1 MASVYITLGQSG
13 QPGPYG
19 SAPVFR
25 GAMRSEVI
33 TSSGTSAAGALTAQ
47 NSETAQIYCA
57 TAVYARAGATVTPAT
72 GLYCPPATAT
82 YLALEPGQVIH
93 VIDV

>member
-25 GAMRSEVI
+25 GAVRSEVI

-47 NSETAQIYCA
+47 NSETAQIFCA
-57 TAVYARAGATVTPAT
+57 SAVYARAGATVTPAT
-72 GLYCPPATAT
+72 GLYCPAGIVS
-82 YLALEPGQVIH
+82 YLAPLPGQAIN